1 MALLL
6 SSSLH
11 PPTSPL
17 KPKLN
22 SLSTPLQN
30 AVVTKRQL
38 IINTTTS
45 FSIIFGVQQNPVP
58 QCLAQPS
65 NPSKP
70 SVLNIA
76 NTKAWFQ
83 FYGDGFAIRVPP
95 EFEDIMEPEDFN
107 AGASLYGDKAKPRP
121 FAARFASTDGSEV
134 LSVVIRPTNQL
145 KITFLEAQDITDLG
159 SIKDAAKI
167 FVPGG
172 ATLYNARTIKI
183 KEDEGFKTYYFYE
196 FGRDEQHIAI
206 MAAVSGGKA
215 IIAGTTA
222 PQSKWD
228 DDGVKLRSAAISLT
242 VL

>member
-17 KPKLN
+17 NPKLN
-22 SLSTPLQN
+22 SLSTPLPN

-183 KEDEGFKTYYFYE
+183 KEDEGFK
-196 FGRDEQHIAI
+196 
-206 MAAVSGGKA
+206 
-215 IIAGTTA
+215 
-222 PQSKWD
+222 
-228 DDGVKLRSAAISLT
+228 
-242 VL
+242 

>member
-95 EFEDIMEPEDFN
+95 EFEDIMEPEVHTYLTYSSLWPMCSAANFN
-107 AGASLYGDKAKPRP
+107 FLYIDC
-121 FAARFASTDGSEV
+121 
-134 LSVVIRPTNQL
+134 LMH
-145 KITFLEAQDITDLG
+145 
-159 SIKDAAKI
+159 I
-167 FVPGG
+167 FVPKYI
-172 ATLYNARTIKI
+172 YNQFPI
-183 KEDEGFKTYYFYE
+183 
-196 FGRDEQHIAI
+196 
-206 MAAVSGGKA
+206 
-215 IIAGTTA
+215 
-222 PQSKWD
+222 
-228 DDGVKLRSAAISLT
+228 LT
-242 VL
+242 SNRRIPNMNQGNDSVL